1 MQTLA
6 SNGMFKSIFWVA
18 LATALLLLVP
28 LLAMRFTHEVQWTAL
43 DFAVAGAMLF
53 GAGLSFA
60 LLAKRASNIAFR
72 LAAAIAVAAA
82 LMLVWGN
89 LAVGLIG
96 SENDPAN
103 LMYAGV
109 IAVEIIGASIARG
122 RPRGMSHALL
132 STALAQALVAG
143 IALVGGLGAGEPPG
157 RFGILVLNG
166 FFVALFAASAW
177 LFARANHARTAS

>member
-6 SNGMFKSIFWVA
+6 IHGTFKSILWVA

-28 LLAMRFTHEVQWTAL
+28 LLAMRFTGEVQWTAL
-43 DFAVAGAMLF
+43 DFAVAGALLF
-53 GAGLSFA
+53 AAGLSFV
-60 LLAKRASNIAFR
+60 LLTRSAGNIAYR

-96 SENDPAN
+96 SENNPAN

-109 IAVEIIGASIARG
+109 IAIEIIGALVACG
-122 RPRGMSHALL
+122 RSRGMSRALFA
-132 STALAQALVAG
+132 TAIAQALVAVV
-143 IALVGGLGAGEPPG
+143 ALVGGLGANEPPG
-157 RFGILVLNG
+157 WLGILVLNV

-177 LFARANHARTAS
+177 LFARSARSNR